1 MATKDFG
8 LEICLQS
15 LCLGL
20 LQSGCGRLCFCFSSS
35 FFFDLSLFPAA
46 LLLCFHSIFRLFFSA
61 ESFKGFFVIALSKVS
76 VFFFGE
82 VVARGCSRRT
92 YGTLQKD
99 KRDAHQKSV
108 VGCSGGQA
116 KTCR

>member
-20 LQSGCGRLCFCFSSS
+20 LQLGCGCLCLCFSSG
-35 FFFDLSLFPAA
+35 FFLDLGLFLAA
-46 LLLCFHSIFRLFFSA
+46 LLLCFHAIFHLFFSA
-61 ESFKGFFVIALSKVS
+61 ESFKSLLVIALSKVS

-82 VVARGCSRRT
+82 VVARGCLRLT

-99 KRDAHQKSV
+99 KRNAH
-108 VGCSGGQA
+108 
-116 KTCR
+116 

>member
-1 MATKDFG
+1 
-8 LEICLQS
+8 
-15 LCLGL
+15 
-20 LQSGCGRLCFCFSSS
+20 
-35 FFFDLSLFPAA
+35 
-46 LLLCFHSIFRLFFSA
+46 
-61 ESFKGFFVIALSKVS
+61 VS